1 MEKSKKAKKTKKNAL
16 FPVDQVFPGGKN
28 CIGPCDNG
36 TASLFAS
43 TLWAQAPDEPLLIV
57 APDSTTVERL
67 LNEIPRWLTSLELE
81 TPEIMLLPEG
91 MGNTDKIASENDS
104 PRSLALSR
112 ALSGQA
118 GITLA
123 SAAALLSPAPPPE
136 TVRNGTIH
144 LKTGELFPLHELAE
158 KLVSLDYDDELEV
171 TVPGEFARRGG
182 LIDIFSFSADL
193 PARVEFFGD
202 EIDSIRLFDP
212 GTQLSTQK
220 VSEYNIV
227 MRSGAAAS
235 KDSDADFMD
244 YIDRG
249 RTRILFIFPDL
260 TARHLERYGTERM
273 QFRFATIRADR
284 TLRKI
289 IMPDTAEAAAME
301 TDEEIFTPLC
311 FPVDALIRAGL
322 PDGISEDSV
331 ELLRQWNTSFIARW
345 IDNGVVVRISGRTA
359 ADLAHIR
366 THLEESGL
374 PEDGKTLIVEERD
387 LPCGLYLPQLKMA
400 FLTDHELFGFAPKS
414 APRRTALPKEI
425 SANTGPDRSGSED
438 LSAFADLEEGD
449 YAVHIQHG
457 ICIYRGLET
466 VRTGGAVA
474 EMIALEFSEE
484 AKVYVP
490 LWQAHCIT
498 RYIGSKK
505 TGVTLNKLASK
516 KWNKTRADAAK
527 SVQNLA
533 YGLLR
538 MQAVR
543 GTVHTNGYPPD
554 GLEQRLF
561 EEAFPFRETAD
572 QLRAADEIKK
582 DMEQP
587 KPMDRLL
594 CGDVGFGKTELAMRA
609 AFKAASAGR
618 QVAVLVPTTVLAQ
631 QHYYSFMERFSGTPV
646 AIDQLSRFRTRA
658 EQNEILKKLQ
668 AGTLDIV
675 IGTHR
680 LVQEDV
686 RFKDLG
692 LIIIDEEQRFGV
704 EHKDRLKRLR
714 VTADVLT
721 MTATPIPRTL
731 YMSMSGMRDL
741 STIMSAPVQR
751 LPIRTIVAQYEQ
763 TVIHSAVSRELERGG
778 QVYFLHNRVQTID
791 EEAAKLRKMFPHARV
806 GIGHG
811 QMNEHEL
818 EDVMS
823 RFIEGSL
830 DILVC
835 TTIIESGL
843 DIPNAN
849 TIIIDRADRFGLAEL
864 YQLRGRVGRWT
875 RQAYAYMLLPKSG
888 ILSGDAR
895 KRISAIRSYT
905 HLGAGFKLAVRDLE
919 IRGAGNILGAEQSGQ
934 INAIGFHL
942 YCELLRS
949 VVCQLKGENIDTP
962 PTTDLF
968 FDFLYFAADPPTGK
982 GSACFAES
990 YINSPGL
997 RIDAYRRLAA
1007 ITNEKRLDDFEK
1019 ELRDRFGKLPQPA
1032 LNLMDCARMRLL
1044 AQKLHIKSIAARD
1057 DRVYMELPDGTFLRV
1072 GGTLPHL
1079 KNTDS
1084 PEKKL
1089 QSIIAVLRKCMPQT

>member
-1 MEKSKKAKKTKKNAL
+1 MEKRRKAKKTIKNAL
-16 FPVDQVFPGGKN
+16 FSVEQVFPGKKKY
-28 CIGPCDNG
+28 IGPCDNG
-36 TASLFAS
+36 TVSLFAS
-43 TLWAQAPDEPLLIV
+43 TIWMQAPHEPILIV
-57 APDSTTVERL
+57 TPDSATTERI
-67 LNEIPRWLTSLELE
+67 LNEIPRWLTAFGVE

-91 MGNTDKIASENDS
+91 IGNTDKIASENDS

-112 ALSGQA
+112 ALTGLPE
-118 GITLA
+118 ITVA
-123 SAAALLSPAPPPE
+123 SVAALLSPAPSPD
-136 TVRNGTIH
+136 TVRSGTIH
-144 LKTGELFPLHELAE
+144 LKEGEVYPIQELAE
-158 KLVSLDYDDELEV
+158 RLVELDYDDEMEV

-182 LIDIFSFSADL
+182 LMDVYSFSADL

-212 GTQLSTQK
+212 GTQLSTERVK
-220 VSEYNIV
+220 EYNIV

-244 YIDRG
+244 YIDRAH
-249 RTRILFIFPDL
+249 TRILFIFPDL
-260 TARHLERYGTERM
+260 AARHLERYGTDLM
-273 QFRFATIRADR
+273 QCRFGAIRIDNS
-284 TLRKI
+284 LNCI
-289 IMPDTAEAAAME
+289 ILPDAAEAAALSP
-301 TDEEIFTPLC
+301 EEELFTPAC

-322 PDGISEDSV
+322 PDGVSEDAV
-331 ELLRQWNTSFIARW
+331 DLLRQWNTGFIARW
-345 IDNGVVVRISGRTA
+345 IDNGVEVRISGRTA
-359 ADLAHIR
+359 ADLVHIR
-366 THLEESGL
+366 THLEEAGL
-374 PEDGKTLIVEERD
+374 PEDGKSLIVEEGD
-387 LPCGLYLPQLKMA
+387 LPCGLYLPQLKKA

-414 APRRTALPKEI
+414 APRCTVQAEQTTA
-425 SANTGPDRSGSED
+425 TDQDRSGSED

-466 VRTGGAVA
+466 VRSGGAAA
-474 EMIALEFSEE
+474 EMIALEFSEG
-484 AKVYVP
+484 AMVHVP
-490 LWQAHCIT
+490 LWQAHCIS
-498 RYIGSKK
+498 RYIGSRK
-505 TGVTLNKLASK
+505 TTVALNKLASK
-516 KWNKTRADAAK
+516 KWGKTRAEAAK

-543 GTVHTNGYPPD
+543 GTVHTNAYPPD
-554 GLEQRLF
+554 GLEQRFF

-572 QLRAADEIKK
+572 QLRAAEEIKK

-631 QHYYSFMERFSGTPV
+631 QHYYSFLERFSGTPIT
-646 AIDQLSRFRTRA
+646 IDQLSRFRTKSQ
-658 EQNEILKKLQ
+658 QNDILKRLQ
-668 AGTLDIV
+668 EGSLDIV

-751 LPIRTIVAQYEQ
+751 LPIRTVVTQSEKS
-763 TVIHSAVSRELERGG
+763 VIHSAISRELERGG

-791 EEAAKLRKMFPHARV
+791 EAAAGIRSMFPQARV

-823 RFIEGSL
+823 KFIEGSL
-830 DILVC
+830 DVLVC

-968 FDFLYFAADPPTGK
+968 FDFMCFAADPPDGK
-982 GSACFAES
+982 GSACFSES
-990 YINSPGL
+990 YINAPGL

-1019 ELRDRFGKLPQPA
+1019 ELRDRFGKLPQA
-1032 LNLMDCARMRLL
+1032 SVNLIDCARLRIL
-1044 AQKLHIKSIAARD
+1044 AEPKNIKSIAARD
-1057 DRVYMELPDGTFLRV
+1057 DRVYLELPDGTFLRP

-1079 KNTDS
+1079 KPSDT

-1089 QSIIAVLRKCMPQT
+1089 QSILAVLRGK